1 MKKVIAVLSFFVVV
15 LTNQAVG
22 QRTSGKVQYH
32 DLHFTARLIE
42 GLNTVQVPNGKG
54 VIRVI
59 KRGDTF
65 LNMMYQDVTGKIE
78 RLIPNDGSSEGAP
91 TPECKCPMPDACY
104 TTANKNIGLCMCKPC
119 ELAAD
124 GEYNI
129 ALLLPAVQKAREA
142 TTAH

>member
-1 MKKVIAVLSFFVVV
+1 MKNVIAVLSFLAVIVA
-15 LTNQAVG
+15 NQVMA
-22 QRTSGKVQYH
+22 QSAGKVSYR
-32 DLHFTARLIE
+32 DFHFAARLSE

-65 LNMMYQDVTGKIE
+65 LNMTYQDVTGKIE

-104 TTANKNIGLCMCKPC
+104 TTANKNIGLCICKPC

-124 GEYNI
+124 GEFNI
-129 ALLLPAVQKAREA
+129 ALLLPAVQKVREA
-142 TTAH
+142 AAAY

>member
-1 MKKVIAVLSFFVVV
+1 MKKVIAVLSFLVVV
-15 LTNQAVG
+15 VVNQVSA
-22 QRTSGKVQYH
+22 QSAGKVSFQ
-32 DLHFTARLIE
+32 DFHFVARLSE
-42 GLNTVQVPNGKG
+42 GLNTIQVPNGKG

-91 TPECKCPMPDACY
+91 TPQCKCPMPDACY

-129 ALLLPAVQKAREA
+129 ALLLPAVQKVRQAA
-142 TTAH
+142 N